1 MIYGL
6 YDDDDEDRV
15 LGWYSKDELLKLI
28 QEQKPKYSRNNLNCF
43 LSLLRNHRI
52 DGIKYRGKTYKVY
65 ELKDF
70 TIEELME
77 KRNEL

>member
-6 YDDDDEDRV
+6 YDDKDRV
-15 LGWYSKDELLKLI
+15 LGWYNKDELLQLI
-28 QEQKPKYSRNNLNCF
+28 QAYKPYYDRNNLNCF
-43 LSLLRNHRI
+43 LSLLRTGRI